1 MVVGRKVKGPAVQ
14 DPSEGA
20 DGQKPQV
27 KGALLCHAD
36 AQTTPTI
43 DIFGAF
49 WRDQNMYIYVYIYI
63 YISSNT
69 GWFGR
74 DKTKFGDKKV
84 IIPVDV
90 PGASWVSTVGDLE
103 HQPPSWGSPTMVVVM
118 VTITIIIITLM
129 IILIIIIILCIKQ
142 SDNIRYSF
150 LINFDLQI
158 IMIDVQTF

>member
-49 WRDQNMYIYVYIYI
+49 WRDQNMYIYICVYIYI
-63 YISSNT
+63 Y
-69 GWFGR
+69 
-74 DKTKFGDKKV
+74 
-84 IIPVDV
+84 PVTPD
-90 PGASWVSTVGDLE
+90 GLAA
-103 HQPPSWGSPTMVVVM
+103 
-118 VTITIIIITLM
+118 
-129 IILIIIIILCIKQ
+129 IKQ
-142 SDNIRYSF
+142 N
-150 LINFDLQI
+150 LE
-158 IMIDVQTF
+158 TKK